1 MIDSSF
7 HFKFKFIVDFFLLD
21 ALLLVFVYLLVGL
34 VKDSL

>member
-7 HFKFKFIVDFFLLD
+7 HFKFKFIVDLFLLE

-34 VKDSL
+34 VKDCL